1 MCAQDKHYPIS
12 LHELTAC
19 IYYKLAID
27 RGLRGC
33 LPEAEY
39 EAHHASACCEPTND
53 DDASGNSSNSEFDS
67 ILRFSG
73 IMGDPA

>member
-1 MCAQDKHYPIS
+1 MLLTQDKHYPIS

-33 LPEAEY
+33 SPEGEC
-39 EAHHASACCEPTND
+39 EAHSAASARKYCEHNND
-53 DDASGNSSNSEFDS
+53 DDDYYGKASDSELDC
-67 ILRFSG
+67 
-73 IMGDPA
+73 IMRSTE